1 MLFGKKPINEKMIY
15 SRTLTALLTAA
26 AALCFVSGCKMNEAV
41 YHSDGSRIIYMR
53 PPLMQVIEE
62 LDERH
67 LAVQSVAARLNVTL
81 VDTEKNKEYQLSG
94 IYLGDKN
101 GNMRLRIT
109 ATTGQLVIDMGTHG
123 EKVDVWLPRKGRY
136 FQGKPQDL
144 LNNQSQLSLLAHA
157 GGARDLFF
165 PRAWTAAATE
175 RRVTFNNGREVVS
188 VIEKPSFIRRRS
200 RRLTMAPESPVV
212 EQVEVYDRF
221 GREVGTL
228 RYSDYRFPEPD
239 EKTQTDDGGIAYP
252 GKIILCSH
260 NGTQRLEMQVEEINL
275 NVPIEEGKFSV
286 PQPENTKVLD
296 MGSALKR
303 SGSLWE

>member
-1 MLFGKKPINEKMIY
+1 MLVRNKPIIDKMNIIGKG
-15 SRTLTALLTAA
+15 SSFIAAA
-26 AALCFVSGCKMNEAV
+26 AALCLVSGCKMNEAV
-41 YHSDGSRIIYMR
+41 YHQDGTRIIYMR
-53 PPLMQVIEE
+53 PPLTKVIEE

-81 VDTEKNKEYQLSG
+81 VDNEKNKEYQLSG
-94 IYLGDKN
+94 IYVGDKN

-123 EKVDVWLPRKGRY
+123 DGVDVWLPRKGRY

-144 LNNQSQLSLLAHA
+144 LNNQSELSLLAHA

-165 PRAWTAAATE
+165 PRAWTATATE
-175 RRVTFNNGREVVS
+175 RRVTINNGREIVS
-188 VIEKPSFIRRRS
+188 VIEKPSIIRRRS

-212 EQVEVYDRF
+212 ESVDVYDRY

-228 RYSDYRFPEPD
+228 RYSDYHFPEPD
-239 EKTQTDDGGIAYP
+239 ENNQTDAGGIAYP
-252 GKIILCSH
+252 GKIVLCSH
-260 NGTQRLEMQVEEINL
+260 QGTHRLEMQVEEINL
-275 NVPIEEGKFSV
+275 NVPIDESKFSV
-286 PQPENTKVLD
+286 PQPEHTKVLD

-303 SGSLWE
+303 TGCLWD